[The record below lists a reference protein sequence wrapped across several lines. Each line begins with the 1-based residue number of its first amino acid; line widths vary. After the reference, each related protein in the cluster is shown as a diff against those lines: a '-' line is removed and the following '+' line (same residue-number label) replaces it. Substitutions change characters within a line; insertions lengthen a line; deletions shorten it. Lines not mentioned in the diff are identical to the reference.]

1 MESDIYKRLSIIP
14 LLLLLLLSN
23 AYATKVD
30 FSEEEE
36 ILLEERMKS
45 MELSVMDIPLE
56 EKTIKT
62 HIKRYI
68 GGRATTARSIL
79 NKALIY
85 LPIFE
90 KELEKQGL
98 PTDLKYLP
106 IVESGLK
113 PDAVSPVG
121 AGGLWQFMPATG
133 KSYGLEIN
141 KMVDDRS
148 NVIKSTQA
156 AVAYLKHLYDRF
168 GDWSLALAAYNSG
181 AGRVNSAIRKSGS
194 TDFWTLRKYLPRE
207 TKNYVPAFIA
217 AAYMVQYHQAYD
229 IQPDLPTLDYQLTE
243 SFMVTE
249 QFSFYRIAEI
259 TGISIK
265 DIRLLNPGYKRDVI
279 PAAKEGSS
287 NPIILPSRIAPVF
300 AAYLEKGKSPLNT
313 NATVYIKTDAINE
326 QELYSHRM
334 YALPTDGDLDAFS
347 KTINCSP
354 IHLQLWSRESMDQQL
369 VTIYEPNV
377 PAYLRPPR
385 LPEVDALP
393 TLQVTEVV
401 AMH

>member
-14 LLLLLLLSN
+14 LLLLFLLN
-23 AYATKVD
+23 PAYNNTVD
-30 FSEEEE
+30 FSEEDE
-36 ILLEERMKS
+36 ILLLERMS
-45 MELSVMDIPLE
+45 NMELSVMEVPLE
-56 EKTIKT
+56 NESVKQ

-68 GGRATTARSIL
+68 GGRATTAKSIL

-90 KELEKQGL
+90 KELEKHGL

-113 PDAVSPVG
+113 PHAVSPVG

-156 AVAYLKHLYDRF
+156 AVAYLKKLYDRF

-181 AGRVNSAIRKSGS
+181 AGRVNSAIRRSGS
-194 TDFWTLRKYLPRE
+194 TDFWVLKKYLPRE
-207 TKNYVPAFIA
+207 TRNYVPAFIA
-217 AAYMVQYHQAYD
+217 AAYMVQYHQDYG
-229 IQPDLPTLDYQLTE
+229 IQPEFPTLDYQLTE
-243 SFMVTE
+243 SFTVTE
-249 QFSFYRIAEI
+249 QFSFYRIAEV

-265 DIRLLNPGYKRDVI
+265 DIRQLNPGYKRDVV
-279 PAAKEGSS
+279 PASTAG

-300 AAYLEKGKSPLNT
+300 AAYLDKGKSPLDT
-313 NATVYIKTDAINE
+313 EATVYMQTKKIDE
-326 QELYSHRM
+326 EELYSYSL
-334 YALPTDGDLDAFS
+334 YAMPSDGDLDMFS
-347 KTINCSP
+347 KSINYSP
-354 IHLQLWSRESMDQQL
+354 LQLQLWSRDVQGEQL
-369 VTIYEPNV
+369 VKVYQPNV

-385 LPEVDALP
+385 LPEVEVLP
-393 TLQVTEVV
+393 TLKVTEVV
-401 AMH
+401 AMQ